1 MIFKCPDCG
10 KTSDYLNVDVVNIV
24 QTTTAHIGD
33 HDILFSDYDTDY
45 DDCEDIYYC
54 PHCGDPLPLVHDED
68 ALLKYLK
75 ENQ

>member
-1 MIFKCPDCG
+1 MIFKCPQC
-10 KTSDYLNVDVVNIV
+10 KKESDYLDVEVTDLI

-33 HDILFSDYDTDY
+33 HDILFSDYDTCY
-45 DDCEDIYYC
+45 DACKDLYFC
-54 PHCGDPLPLVHDED
+54 PNCGAELPLVHDEE